1 MFAAFKSSEIGVAAG
16 FALLVEGVIVALLI
30 FADASKSLTPDM
42 EAELKEVPIAVQPVL
57 DDLPLLK
64 QGSKTKPKL
73 PEMWR
78 KPKPRPRYE
87 DKTAASTKAEKTLEK
102 PVEKEL
108 QKANKEVPPDDKAEL
123 AKKVEEQ
130 LEEEPDEK
138 EAPKF
143 NEEGAEDGDKQGTE
157 VDPLKAFVL
166 DQYRKRLIAWFQ
178 AGFSPTS
185 DACDAR
191 LGVSAQ
197 IGGDGTVSSF
207 AVSGSSGNAGFD
219 TRVKSHMQGKVGNQI
234 PPPPPNYSGAVT
246 HLSLR
251 FSGEKAC
258 GSGGK
263 AKAPSGGGSDPS
275 PEQPDNEEPAEKPA
289 PVETPEPE
297 EAPAP
302 SPEGE

>member
-16 FALLVEGVIVALLI
+16 FALLVEGVIAALLI
-30 FADASKSLTPDM
+30 FADASQGLTPDK
-42 EAELKEVPIAVQPVL
+42 EPDVKEVPIAVQPVL
-57 DDLPLLK
+57 DELPMLK
-64 QGSKTKPKL
+64 QGSKTRPKL

-108 QKANKEVPPDDKAEL
+108 QKSNKEVPPDDKAEL
-123 AKKVEEQ
+123 AKQVEEQ
-130 LEEEPDEK
+130 LKEEPDEK

-157 VDPLKAFVL
+157 TDPLKAFVL
-166 DQYRKRLIAWFQ
+166 DQYRKRLISWFQ
-178 AGFSPTS
+178 AGFSPTG
-185 DACDAR
+185 DACEAR

-197 IGGDGTVSSF
+197 IGGDGTVTSF

-219 TRVKSHMQGKVGNQI
+219 ARVKSHMQGKVGNQI
-234 PPPPPNYSGAVT
+234 PPPPPNYSGSIT
-246 HLSLR
+246 NLSLR

-258 GSGGK
+258 GSGSK
-263 AKAPSGGGSDPS
+263 PKAPSGGGDPA
-275 PEQPDNEEPAEKPA
+275 PAEPGNDEPAEKPA
-289 PVETPEPE
+289 PVEAPEPA

-302 SPEGE
+302 GPEGE

>member
-30 FADASKSLTPDM
+30 FADASKGLTPEM
-42 EAELKEVPIAVQPVL
+42 EAQLKEVPIAVQPVL

-64 QGSKTKPKL
+64 QGSKAPPKL
-73 PEMWR
+73 PQMWR
-78 KPKPRPRYE
+78 KPIPRPRYE

-108 QKANKEVPPDDKAEL
+108 QKENKEVPPDDKAEL

-130 LEEEPDEK
+130 LKEPPDEK

-143 NEEGAEDGDKQGTE
+143 NEEGAEDGDKHGTE
-157 VDPLKAFVL
+157 TDPLKAFVL

-185 DACDAR
+185 DACEAR

-219 TRVKSHMQGKVGNQI
+219 ARVKSHMQGKVGNQI
-234 PPPPPNYSGAVT
+234 PPPPPNYSGT
-246 HLSLR
+246 ITNLSLR

-258 GSGGK
+258 GAGSK
-263 AKAPSGGGSDPS
+263 SKAPSGGGD
-275 PEQPDNEEPAEKPA
+275 EPAPEKRDNDEPA
-289 PVETPEPE
+289 TEKAPERV

>member
-1 MFAAFKSSEIGVAAG
+1 MFAAFKSREIGVAAG
-16 FALLVEGVIVALLI
+16 FALLVEGVIAALLI
-30 FADASKSLTPDM
+30 FADASQGLTPDK
-42 EAELKEVPIAVQPVL
+42 EPDVKEVPIAVQPVL
-57 DDLPLLK
+57 DELPMLK
-64 QGSKTKPKL
+64 QGSKTRPKL

-108 QKANKEVPPDDKAEL
+108 QKSNKEVPPDDKAEL
-123 AKKVEEQ
+123 AKQVEEQ
-130 LEEEPDEK
+130 LKEEPDEK

-157 VDPLKAFVL
+157 TDPLKAFVL
-166 DQYRKRLIAWFQ
+166 DQYRKRLISWFQ
-178 AGFSPTS
+178 AGFSPTA
-185 DACDAR
+185 DACEAR

-197 IGGDGTVSSF
+197 IGGDGTVTSF

-219 TRVKSHMQGKVGNQI
+219 ARVKSHMQGKVGNQI
-234 PPPPPNYSGAVT
+234 PPPPPNYSGSIT
-246 HLSLR
+246 NLSLR

-258 GSGGK
+258 GSGSK
-263 AKAPSGGGSDPS
+263 PKAPSGGSDPA
-275 PEQPDNEEPAEKPA
+275 PAEPGNDEPAEKPA
-289 PVETPEPE
+289 PVEAPEPAE
-297 EAPAP
+297 EPAP